1 MPKKDKKAKP
11 EDLGSGM
18 AGKAA
23 SAAKRSNRQK
33 KSRLDAIMGQ
43 MPSQRRN
50 KK

>member
-1 MPKKDKKAKP
+1 MPTKKGKARA

-23 SAAKRSNRQK
+23 AAAKKSNRQK
-33 KSRLDAIMGQ
+33 KSRLDAIMAQ
-43 MPSQRRN
+43 MPAQRRN